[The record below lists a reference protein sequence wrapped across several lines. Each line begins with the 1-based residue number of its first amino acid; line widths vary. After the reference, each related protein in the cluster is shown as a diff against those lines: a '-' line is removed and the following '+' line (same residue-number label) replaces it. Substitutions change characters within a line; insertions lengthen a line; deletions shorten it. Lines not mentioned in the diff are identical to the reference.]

1 MFVEYM
7 DIKEKKEAITFL
19 DASAK
24 VKPAEKDKL
33 YIVKVQEQYRAI
45 LRTRKFGKKY
55 SEQKW
60 LLNPCDK
67 GIKAKREMNLAY
79 GLELFI
85 TVLGVILGLVFV
97 YLGFCKPDNRMIFL
111 WLSLLYLLVS
121 LFVSW
126 WTIFKPWVSLKIFLI
141 RIL

>member
-24 VKPAEKDKL
+24 VNPTENDKL
-33 YIVKVQEQYRAI
+33 YIVKEQEQYQAI
-45 LRTRKFGKKY
+45 LRTKKFRKKY

-60 LLNPCDK
+60 FLSLRDK

-79 GLELFI
+79 GLELFVTI
-85 TVLGVILGLVFV
+85 LGAILGLIFV
-97 YLGFCKPDNRMIFL
+97 YLGFVKPDDRMIYL
-111 WLSLLYLLVS
+111 WLSLASLFVS